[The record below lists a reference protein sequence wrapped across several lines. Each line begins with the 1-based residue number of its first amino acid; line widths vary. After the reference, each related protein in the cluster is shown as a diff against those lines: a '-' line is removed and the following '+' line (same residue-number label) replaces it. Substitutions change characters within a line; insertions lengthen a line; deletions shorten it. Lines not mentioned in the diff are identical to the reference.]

1 MQAQCRSTVSVERV
15 QAVNC
20 KACGAELV
28 LTSVVP
34 NEDVLNCEH
43 HTFIC
48 SECHVTERRA
58 VFIRNGREY
67 DSGPAPADLPPAV
80 LHARSAEQD
89 RLRIPNFL
97 ARLVLKLWGQRSND
111 AIPSF
116 PYATL
121 HWRSGL

>member
-1 MQAQCRSTVSVERV
+1 MH
-15 QAVNC
+15 C

-34 NEDVLNCEH
+34 DQGVLNCEH

-48 SECHVTERRA
+48 AECHVAERRA

-67 DSGPAPADLPPAV
+67 DSRPAPADLPPA
-80 LHARSAEQD
+80 LLSALSAEQD
-89 RLRIPNFL
+89 RVRIPNFL

-116 PYATL
+116 LHATL
-121 HWRSGL
+121 QWRSGL